1 MVVILAYIWF
11 NSHTHAYEVLDDVDD
26 DHHPQAWAVGVPDSN
41 EDCLSNMKILADEEA
56 LPPNR
61 VEVCAAVRVHVVRTS
76 GDGAPRGKA
85 YSSRAFFI
93 RLDTT
98 TLR

>member
-1 MVVILAYIWF
+1 M
-11 NSHTHAYEVLDDVDD
+11 E
-26 DHHPQAWAVGVPDSN
+26 
-41 EDCLSNMKILADEEA
+41 ILADEEA

-61 VEVCAAVRVHVVRTS
+61 VEVCVTVRVHAVRTS
-76 GDGAPRGKA
+76 GDGAPCGKA
-85 YSSRAFFI
+85 YSNKAFFI